1 MTRRRAGY
9 RHIRPRWWQALLV
22 SCTGECGAHRRGR
35 IDELYRTLPGQ
46 CLGGLGG
53 SGPHALE
60 VARELLDAPGH
71 RVPHRVARA
80 RLLDASDDRAIG
92 VAAPGIAER
101 PEPQLLQRL
110 AVALE
115 PGGTFYQRFLRAGE
129 LGVPGLD
136 LGFPFG
142 AQRVP
147 HVERVAGEDAHQHV
161 VDGHLP

>member
-71 RVPHRVARA
+71 RGPPR
-80 RLLDASDDRAIG
+80 
-92 VAAPGIAER
+92 AAPASPAPACLTRATIAR
-101 PEPQLLQRL
+101 SVSL
-110 AVALE
+110 
-115 PGGTFYQRFLRAGE
+115 LRASPSATSHSFSSVS
-129 LGVPGLD
+129 L
-136 LGFPFG
+136 
-142 AQRVP
+142 
-147 HVERVAGEDAHQHV
+147 
-161 VDGHLP
+161 